1 MLIKILTLIIAL
13 NLLACSL
20 LSNSGGSGIDIQI
33 GENIS
38 ESLDQKAAA
47 ESEAFHSYLVGELSY
62 INQDFDTAQKNFA
75 KTSALVNEPVPSVHE
90 KLAELYIRS
99 GKVEE
104 ALSES
109 KKLLNSN
116 PNKIEY
122 KIFHAGILEAT
133 GENLEAIKLYK
144 EVLISNKDK
153 PEIFI
158 LLANAQVRN
167 KDLIGAEETL
177 AEALKYNKDSMLL
190 LFNIARVYDA
200 QGKTDSALQYYQ
212 KTFNIDKT
220 NSIAIPDI
228 FRILL
233 TKEKIIETE
242 NFAKLVLD
250 HQPQNTLARKI
261 LSQVLLGNSKLN
273 EALEQ
278 ISELEKLDQDIGANM
293 RLKIAMAHFKEKN
306 FKEAINQLLLVLAD
320 EPENGEARFY
330 LASLYASSGR
340 VSNALEEIVKV
351 KTPQTFYLKA
361 RVFEAFLWKQKGD
374 LDKAEDS
381 IRLAYE
387 ADPNNI
393 KSLYYLI
400 AILKD
405 ANKLKE
411 AKKYLE
417 KALEIKPNNEKLL
430 FQYGVLLHDL
440 ADSDEAIKVME
451 QVIKINPKNSDALNF
466 IAYSL
471 SENNTDLD
479 RALTLSNKALEIK
492 KDDPYYLD
500 TLAWIYFKRQE
511 YTLAKEYIEKSLKLI
526 SNDTVIIDHYADIL
540 LALNL
545 NAEALKQFRIINELI
560 NLKDNKS
567 PEDLKLISKSLKK
580 IKELEE
586 EVKSQ
591 ITKK

>member
-1 MLIKILTLIIAL
+1 
-13 NLLACSL
+13 
-20 LSNSGGSGIDIQI
+20 
-33 GENIS
+33 
-38 ESLDQKAAA
+38 
-47 ESEAFHSYLVGELSY
+47 
-62 INQDFDTAQKNFA
+62 
-75 KTSALVNEPVPSVHE
+75 
-90 KLAELYIRS
+90 
-99 GKVEE
+99 
-104 ALSES
+104 
-109 KKLLNSN
+109 
-116 PNKIEY
+116 
-122 KIFHAGILEAT
+122 
-133 GENLEAIKLYK
+133 
-144 EVLISNKDK
+144 
-153 PEIFI
+153 
-158 LLANAQVRN
+158 
-167 KDLIGAEETL
+167 
-177 AEALKYNKDSMLL
+177 MLL

-440 ADSDEAIKVME
+440 ADSDEAIEVME

-511 YTLAKEYIEKSLKLI
+511 YTLAKEYIEQSLKLI

-567 PEDLKLISKSLKK
+567 PEDLKLRSKSLKK